1 MRIGLKIGSKLTLI
15 QRAKGIYGLNRGSAG
30 PCIPDQRI
38 FQNSFFSFYQDFCVK
53 KLKFCCPG
61 RDEFGKKCKKCPI
74 DADGTVCSGNGI
86 CVGAGDKE
94 GPGNCKCNDHFA
106 GWKCHEC
113 HEDYYMSKGECH
125 KCHKSCKV
133 SYTIIRSLQCV
144 ATIAVPDPGPW
155 RNSNVLFQ
163 TCTGPKSKH
172 CKACASHYIPR
183 QLSNGEFE
191 CKYEQEHDKYAREQ
205 KEKEAKDEL

>member
-15 QRAKGIYGLNRGSAG
+15 QRAKVFI
-30 PCIPDQRI
+30 RI
-38 FQNSFFSFYQDFCVK
+38 CVK

-61 RDEFGKKCKKCPI
+61 RDEFGKKCKKCPVN
-74 DADGTVCSGNGI
+74 ADGTVCSGNGI

-125 KCHKSCKV
+125 KCHKSCK
-133 SYTIIRSLQCV
+133 
-144 ATIAVPDPGPW
+144 
-155 RNSNVLFQ
+155 
-163 TCTGPKSKH
+163 TCT
-172 CKACASHYIPR
+172 
-183 QLSNGEFE
+183 
-191 CKYEQEHDKYAREQ
+191 
-205 KEKEAKDEL
+205 

>member
-15 QRAKGIYGLNRGSAG
+15 QKAKGISTRDTYTSGRSVDPLSVLN
-30 PCIPDQRI
+30 
-38 FQNSFFSFYQDFCVK
+38 FNFSFYQDFCVK

-61 RDEFGKKCKKCPI
+61 RDEFGKKCKKCPV

-94 GPGNCKCNDHFA
+94 GIGNCKCNDHFV

-113 HEDYYMSKGECH
+113 HEDYFMSKGECH

-133 SYTIIRSLQCV
+133 SNIIIRYL
-144 ATIAVPDPGPW
+144 
-155 RNSNVLFQ
+155 
-163 TCTGPKSKH
+163 KSV
-172 CKACASHYIPR
+172 
-183 QLSNGEFE
+183 
-191 CKYEQEHDKYAREQ
+191 
-205 KEKEAKDEL
+205 

>member
-61 RDEFGKKCKKCPI
+61 RDEFGKKCKKCPV

-125 KCHKSCKV
+125 KCHKSCK
-133 SYTIIRSLQCV
+133 
-144 ATIAVPDPGPW
+144 
-155 RNSNVLFQ
+155 

>member
-1 MRIGLKIGSKLTLI
+1 MDPWHRRPGNRFLKS
-15 QRAKGIYGLNRGSAG
+15 
-30 PCIPDQRI
+30 D
-38 FQNSFFSFYQDFCVK
+38 FSFYQDFCVK

-61 RDEFGKKCKKCPI
+61 RDEFGKKCSKCPV

-94 GPGNCKCNDHFA
+94 GAGNCKCNDHFV

-133 SYTIIRSLQCV
+133 SDTIFRYLLILYDLNFTKSVMTFSRRM
-144 ATIAVPDPGPW
+144 G
-155 RNSNVLFQ
+155 
-163 TCTGPKSKH
+163 TGDLEKSSR
-172 CKACASHYIPR
+172 AS
-183 QLSNGEFE
+183 SF
-191 CKYEQEHDKYAREQ
+191 
-205 KEKEAKDEL
+205 

>member
-61 RDEFGKKCKKCPI
+61 RDEFGKKCKKCPVN
-74 DADGTVCSGNGI
+74 ADGTVCSGNGI

-144 ATIAVPDPGPW
+144 ATIAVPDDPSVSW
-155 RNSNVLFQ
+155 SMEKCQCFISDMYW
-163 TCTGPKSKH
+163 TKI
-172 CKACASHYIPR
+172 KALQSMCISLYSSSVI
-183 QLSNGEFE
+183 QW
-191 CKYEQEHDKYAREQ
+191 
-205 KEKEAKDEL
+205 